1 MSILSSISVESLVR
15 SVADA
20 VASVH
25 DPEYPDVSIADL
37 GLVESVT
44 VSESGDVATIGLIPT
59 FSGCPALDMIA
70 TDVEAAVLAL
80 TEVQQ
85 CNVEWL
91 PGPVWTNERLTNRAR
106 TTLADEFTVVL
117 RRKDGG
123 LRCPICG
130 SDAVVDQSLA
140 GPTRCRSVAWCDSC
154 RNPVEVMR

>member
-1 MSILSSISVESLVR
+1 
-15 SVADA
+15 
-20 VASVH
+20 
-25 DPEYPDVSIADL
+25 
-37 GLVESVT
+37 
-44 VSESGDVATIGLIPT
+44 
-59 FSGCPALDMIA
+59 MIA

-91 PGPVWTNERLTNRAR
+91 PGPVWTNERLTDRAR

>member
-1 MSILSSISVESLVR
+1 MTVVAPSLHDQVF
-15 SVADA
+15 SA
-20 VASVH
+20 VASVN
-25 DPEYPDVSIADL
+25 DPEYPDVSISDL

-44 VSESGDVATIGLIPT
+44 VSASGDVATIGLIPT

-70 TDVEAAVLAL
+70 TDVEQAVLAL
-80 TEVQQ
+80 TD
-85 CNVEWL
+85 VERCVVAWL
-91 PGPVWTNERLTNRAR
+91 PGPVWTNERLTDRAR

-130 SDAVVDQSLA
+130 SDAVADQSLA
-140 GPTRCRSVAWCDSC
+140 GPTRCRSIAWCDSC

>member
-1 MSILSSISVESLVR
+1 MSILSSVSVESLVR

-91 PGPVWTNERLTNRAR
+91 PGPVWTNERLTDRAR
-106 TTLADEFTVVL
+106 TTLADEFTVA
-117 RRKDGG
+117 
-123 LRCPICG
+123 C
-130 SDAVVDQSLA
+130 AA
-140 GPTRCRSVAWCDSC
+140 RSVAVTLLSIRASLAPPDVARSPGATAAEI
-154 RNPVEVMR
+154 RSR

>member
-1 MSILSSISVESLVR
+1 MSALSTLSAESLVR
-15 SVADA
+15 SVTDA

-44 VSESGDVATIGLIPT
+44 ISESGDVATVGLIPT

-70 TDVEAAVLAL
+70 TDVRSAVLAL
-80 TEVQQ
+80 TDVQQ
-85 CNVEWL
+85 CTVEWL
-91 PGPVWTNERLTNRAR
+91 PGPVWSNERLTERAR

-130 SDAVVDQSLA
+130 SDGARVQEL
-140 GPTRCRSVAWCDSC
+140 
-154 RNPVEVMR
+154 